1 MNGTKLRK
9 FRELSGKTQRQ
20 LAIEASITEGQLAN
34 IELGK
39 TENPRIDT
47 VIALARAVGCD
58 VGDLI
63 DT

>member
-1 MNGTKLRK
+1 MNGTRL
-9 FRELSGKTQRQ
+9 RELREMSGKTQRQ

>member
-1 MNGTKLRK
+1 MNGTRL
-9 FRELSGKTQRQ
+9 RELREMSGKTRRQ